1 MELDSPRFCRRQ
13 ERQRCP
19 RRHADFLERQQ
30 AEFRTRRRRWRRCCD
45 RRSICFA
52 NIDTSGSL
60 PAPRTLASASER
72 RVRAAGCAAKRSK
85 GHVRT
90 CNKKK
95 ERKRTRLKKAGVL
108 RAFAAF
114 PIKCASSLN
123 HLFTFKRWCRTT
135 QLRQLQ
141 KHAKRKSYAPQN
153 SETLRVEVSSARQC
167 SDVDFISAVP
177 RWNNTQ
183 IV

>member
-1 MELDSPRFCRRQ
+1 MASVSAEVGWVS
-13 ERQRCP
+13 
-19 RRHADFLERQQ
+19 RHQWNPPPYLFQIAQPGWL
-30 AEFRTRRRRWRRCCD
+30 
-45 RRSICFA
+45 
-52 NIDTSGSL
+52 N
-60 PAPRTLASASER
+60 
-72 RVRAAGCAAKRSK
+72 KRS
-85 GHVRT
+85 RR
-90 CNKKK
+90 NMK
-95 ERKRTRLKKAGVL
+95 EVYERIRNVTEKKRTRLKKAGVL
-108 RAFAAF
+108 RTFAAF
-114 PIKCASSLN
+114 SIKCASSLN

-183 IV
+183 IVSEHKNSPSSYWPIFQHMEIGIFQAQYRLGGRAMALGLNGYQV